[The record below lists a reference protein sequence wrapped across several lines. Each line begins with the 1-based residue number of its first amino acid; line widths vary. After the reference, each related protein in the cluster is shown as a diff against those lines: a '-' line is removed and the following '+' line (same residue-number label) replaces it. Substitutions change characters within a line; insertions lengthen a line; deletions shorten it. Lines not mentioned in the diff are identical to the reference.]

1 MSTSIQTALGITL
14 GHSLDNL
21 PIALGDALSD
31 TLNNSLSKALGDAL
45 AASLNSLSQPNVIDD
60 IDKHIKELVKNVDY
74 LKDVSSRLKSEEVII
89 TDNILLDMNIKLY
102 RIIKKN
108 DIDILKPY
116 VTIDNLTDNNNN
128 NNNIYI
134 IKNIKY
140 EKLKT
145 IINIDSINSKL
156 KKQVEDLY
164 TFNTYTD
171 NHKNLIFLKENK
183 I

>member
-1 MSTSIQTALGITL
+1 MSTSLPTALGITL
-14 GHSLDNL
+14 SHSLDNL

-31 TLNNSLSKALGDAL
+31 TLNNSLSKALGDAI

-60 IDKHIKELVKNVDY
+60 IDKHIKELLKNVAY
-74 LKDVSSRLKSEEVII
+74 LKTVSLSLNSEEVII

-102 RIIKKN
+102 RIINKN
-108 DIDILKPY
+108 DIDILRQQH
-116 VTIDNLTDNNNN
+116 VTIHNLTDNNNN
-128 NNNIYI
+128 NKIYI
-134 IKNIKY
+134 IKNMTY
-140 EKLKT
+140 EILKN
-145 IINIDSINSKL
+145 IINIHSIDSKL

-171 NHKNLIFLKENK
+171 NTKNLIFLKENR